1 MTLPTNRNSA
11 ICEWLIDVINSCNT
25 PEQLHSTER
34 LITAFRTQLV
44 AQHAT
49 KDLSHMVY
57 TVYKAYDIKVHQMKN
72 I

>member
-34 LITAFRTQLV
+34 LIIAFRTQLV

-49 KDLSHMVY
+49 KDLTHMVY
-57 TVYKAYDIKVHQMKN
+57 TVYKAYDVKVHQMKN